1 MRFAEDHGYELVYVM
16 SWLDGKQPS
25 WDNLYRLAADLSG
38 PDRKVTPA
46 WLLFGEDGG
55 LQLVKS
61 SMSTVVAK
69 SRRSK
74 RSRGKIIGAVA
85 LLGALAGS
93 AIPAIGDAPITTNYV
108 KNRRRRVALHVADQL
123 ALDLAA

>member
-1 MRFAEDHGYELVYVM
+1 MARGAGAGPGIADRFRQRLRVLGYWDESKNRPQRMRFADDHGYELVYVM

-38 PDRKVTPA
+38 PDRRVTPA

-61 SMSTVVAK
+61 SMSTPAVAK
-69 SRRSK
+69 SRRK
-74 RSRGKIIGAVA
+74 RARAAKIVGAVA
-85 LLGALAGS
+85 LFGASL
-93 AIPAIGDAPITTNYV
+93 
-108 KNRRRRVALHVADQL
+108 
-123 ALDLAA
+123 